1 MSQGPRKIGVLDYVI
16 SDSSFRINELEI
28 GPQLGMSEQGHLRII
43 FDYLCTVKLS
53 ENKEQNQTKKFNYTK
68 TNFRESNE
76 YFSRLDWNQLFKDK
90 TIDEMYVIFLR
101 SYEVTRQMFVLKKK
115 PGQKKEMS
123 SWMNSDVRN
132 MINEKY
138 KPWKRYSSKG
148 WKKKHYA
155 KYKIVRDKRN
165 RLKYTMKRK

>member
-1 MSQGPRKIGVLDYVI
+1 M
-16 SDSSFRINELEI
+16 
-28 GPQLGMSEQGHLRII
+28 LR
-43 FDYLCTVKLS
+43 
-53 ENKEQNQTKKFNYTK
+53 NYTK

-76 YFSRLDWNQLFKDK
+76 YFSSLDWNQLFKNK
-90 TIDEMYVIFLR
+90 TIDEIYEIFLR
-101 SYEVTRQMFVLKKK
+101 SYEVAREFFVPKKK

-138 KPWKRYSSKG
+138 KAWKRYSSKG

-155 KYKIVRDKRN
+155 EYKIVRDKCN
-165 RLKYTMKRK
+165 KVCSEAKIHYEIK